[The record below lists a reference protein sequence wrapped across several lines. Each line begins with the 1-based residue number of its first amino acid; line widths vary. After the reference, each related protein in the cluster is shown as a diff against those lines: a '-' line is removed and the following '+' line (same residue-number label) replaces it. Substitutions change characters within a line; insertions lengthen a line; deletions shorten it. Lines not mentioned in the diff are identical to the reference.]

1 LKTKGLKGGVMSEFS
16 IEGFAAGCKE
26 AMKNATDK
34 RQAAKA
40 CLEQMLQENETSD
53 VIEVLEAA
61 IPEGADI
68 GEMIVHQSAELT
80 MLYGRIPPRF
90 QSGIHNHTIF
100 ACIAQLEGEEVNTS
114 YQKSEDGQGLRVFGT
129 MTNKA
134 GGVISMPAE
143 AIHHIENPNQEA
155 GKALHIYGGDF
166 GAVMD
171 QRNLW
176 SSESHEMKPFT
187 FKDLLAESV
196 KMMKLNDNEVG
207 LDALG
212 RAIPTTKPM
221 IDAL

>member
-1 LKTKGLKGGVMSEFS
+1 MSVFS
-16 IEGFAAGCKE
+16 IEGFATGCKA
-26 AMKNATDK
+26 AMENATDK

-40 CLEQMLQENETSD
+40 CLQKMLEENETSH
-53 VIEVLEAA
+53 VIKVLEDA

-90 QSGIHNHTIF
+90 QSGIHNHTVF
-100 ACIAQLEGEEVNTS
+100 ACIAQLQGEEINTS
-114 YQKSEDGQGLRVFGT
+114 YQKTENGDGLRVFGT
-129 MTNKA
+129 VTNKA
-134 GGVISMPAE
+134 GGVISMPEE
-143 AIHHIENPNQEA
+143 AIHHIENPNQET

-176 SSESHEMKPFT
+176 SSDSYEMKPFT
-187 FKDLLAESV
+187 FKDLLGESI
-196 KMMKLNDNEVG
+196 KMMKLNDNAMG
-207 LDALG
+207 LDELA
-212 RAIPTTKPM
+212 RAIPITKPM